1 MPVVLMPVKTRM
13 RVFNPIESDADTG
26 KSGRERNNRC
36 EVYRAA
42 RIQAWPAGQIGR
54 FCKRIRSSSAGL
66 RNVEILSV
74 ERENVPQRTTTNGG
88 RVPRRTVR

>member
-42 RIQAWPAGQIGR
+42 RIQAWPVGQIGR

-66 RNVEILSV
+66 RNVEI
-74 ERENVPQRTTTNGG
+74 REELFGEMALRLDKCGMA
-88 RVPRRTVR
+88 RVSIEV